1 MIKNLFIAGY
11 ATHGKST
18 FAKIITNGN
27 LNNFKY
33 KLYGVGSTRTSFD
46 FDYDLDSGSS
56 SHSDSVPNSVDS
68 KHIISF
74 ANILKDEICMMNNI
88 NRLELDQNKEKY
100 RHLLIERAK
109 TIRESNPN
117 YFVDTLLN
125 KFSLLK
131 KCYIIDDFRYINEFY
146 RAIDL
151 GWNFNTLRVHDFNKP
166 IPASNRIEE
175 HNLDDIITDY
185 IVLMRDTTLD
195 DFYKQFPQYRHV
207 EINAL

>member
-33 KLYGVGSTRTSFD
+33 KLYGVGLTRTSFD
-46 FDYDLDSGSS
+46 FDYDLDSGS
-56 SHSDSVPNSVDS
+56 VPNSVNN

-74 ANILKDEICMMNNI
+74 ANILKDEICLMNNI
-88 NRLELDQNKEKY
+88 NRLELDKNKEKY
-100 RHLLIERAK
+100 RYLLIERAK

-125 KFSLLK
+125 KFSLFK
-131 KCYIIDDFRYINEFY
+131 KCYIIDDFRYTNEFY

-151 GWNFNTLRVHDFNKP
+151 GWNLNTVRVHDSNKP

-175 HNLDDIITDY
+175 HNLDGIITDY

-195 DFYKQFPQYRHV
+195 DFYKQFPQYEYA